1 LVEKEGD
8 NTTLKAQPWI
18 APAELI
24 KGYPGIQW
32 IVGMTIACVKR
43 TEHGLEEQRET
54 KLYEMSGFTGLNYT
68 QMSTFAKFVIALIGR
83 DFDATP
89 NTGNGREFIN
99 ELFAA
104 IGRLS
109 TVEYLMLHRSL
120 VIGPFSECFEW
131 SEVKSDGTLKK
142 CRTVDASKRV
152 HVLSV
157 KSNFVSAFKDAKV
170 HVAVKEIENNLG
182 YDVGKIFPVFC
193 GPMPVTYKVPIVDSM
208 PRAVEYMNMCRAQRQ
223 TDEKGL
229 SAWSGGFAACGNP
242 TKFQLR
248 IQKKLS
254 LILGSLMQFPSGRT
268 LIRDTA
274 YAELE
279 YIHKQILQ
287 WIQQRPN
294 IKFGRHVFYVEPQSG
309 MSRKLEGYFTTS
321 SNVNSGDHVLTL
333 NANPMESKKESEW
346 SKVDYE
352 SEQQIADVFGPSKDI
367 DNANKVKVQHTSAF
381 HILSEKIFRKEKV
394 GYYVYQL
401 GSIHNMYGYVSTL
414 PSLPLASSSGKSLW
428 DLEIKMIDPLSCSA
442 FYTRV
447 VSNNIA
453 RSVFMLNPK
462 FYFNPVLN
470 LLRRLP
476 GKTIDFT
483 SGKLDDDGINVSDDL
498 HFEEGVDEEPDSED
512 DVDEDSD
519 DDDGGSDDEDPS
531 NTLTTTT
538 TTTTSVLSTSGT
550 DSSVS
555 LGNSNT
561 SLKKKLVKDKK
572 EKKDG
577 PQMATLTADF

>member
-1 LVEKEGD
+1 
-8 NTTLKAQPWI
+8 
-18 APAELI
+18 
-24 KGYPGIQW
+24 
-32 IVGMTIACVKR
+32 
-43 TEHGLEEQRET
+43 
-54 KLYEMSGFTGLNYT
+54 
-68 QMSTFAKFVIALIGR
+68 
-83 DFDATP
+83 
-89 NTGNGREFIN
+89 
-99 ELFAA
+99 
-104 IGRLS
+104 
-109 TVEYLMLHRSL
+109 
-120 VIGPFSECFEW
+120 
-131 SEVKSDGTLKK
+131 
-142 CRTVDASKRV
+142 
-152 HVLSV
+152 
-157 KSNFVSAFKDAKV
+157 
-170 HVAVKEIENNLG
+170 
-182 YDVGKIFPVFC
+182 
-193 GPMPVTYKVPIVDSM
+193 
-208 PRAVEYMNMCRAQRQ
+208 MNMCRAQRQ

-254 LILGSLMQFPSGRT
+254 LILGSLMHFPGRT

-279 YIHKQILQ
+279 YIHKQVLQ
-287 WIQQRPN
+287 WMQQRPG

-309 MSRKLEGYFTTS
+309 MSRKLEGYCTTS

-352 SEQQIADVFGPSKDI
+352 SELQIADTFGPSKDI
-367 DNANKVKVQHTSAF
+367 ENANKVKIQHTSAF
-381 HILSEKIFRKEKV
+381 HILSEKVFCKEKT

-414 PSLPLASSSGKSLW
+414 PSLPVASSSGKSLW
-428 DLEIKMIDPLSCSA
+428 DLELKLLDPLSCA
-442 FYTRV
+442 TFFARV

-462 FYFNPVLN
+462 YYFNPVLN

-498 HFEEGVDEEPDSED
+498 HFEEGDAEEFG
-512 DVDEDSD
+512 SD
-519 DDDGGSDDEDPS
+519 DDDDDSDDGSSDGDDSPG
-531 NTLTTTT
+531 TLTTTT
-538 TTTTSVLSTSGT
+538 TATSVLSSSGA

-555 LGNSNT
+555 LGASSNS
-561 SLKKKLVKDKK
+561 SLMKEGKKKKVVK
-572 EKKDG
+572 EKKEIA
-577 PQMATLTADF
+577 PQMTTLSADF